1 MIADKTKVG
10 NQQTVKKRGYP
21 ELSWSGQCHH
31 RVLKSRRRGQSDVM
45 GERLNL
51 QLLVLKVE
59 EGPTSQGTQVDSRSW
74 KRQEN
79 RFSSSA
85 SRKED
90 SPADTLILAF

>member
-1 MIADKTKVG
+1 MIADKTKVA
-10 NQQTVKKRGYP
+10 NQQTIKKREYP
-21 ELSWSGQCHH
+21 ELSWSAQCHH
-31 RVLKSRRRGQSDVM
+31 RVLKSRRGQSDVM

-59 EGPTSQGTQVDSRSW
+59 EGPTSQGTQADSRSW

-79 RFSSSA
+79 RFSSSG